1 MHSPGLPT
9 VQTGGVSIY
18 KTIYFRRLSTDNLM
32 TDNQNQYRTLW
43 EQLRRLFN
51 LEVENARLLV
61 TEKLTRLLSAIA
73 FYAIVAVIITCVT
86 IYITIGVANLIM
98 EYVEPHWAYML
109 VASFYLILLLLLI
122 TLRKQLI
129 INPIARFLST
139 VILDPPASGPKN
151 DKQS

>member
-1 MHSPGLPT
+1 
-9 VQTGGVSIY
+9 
-18 KTIYFRRLSTDNLM
+18 M

-51 LEVENARLLV
+51 LEVENARFLV
-61 TEKLTRLLSAIA
+61 TEKLTILLSSIA

-86 IYITIGVANLIM
+86 IFITIGVVNLIL
-98 EYVEPHWAYML
+98 EHVEPHWAYMI

-122 TLRKQLI
+122 ILRKQLI

-139 VILDPPASGPKN
+139 VILDPPVSKPKN